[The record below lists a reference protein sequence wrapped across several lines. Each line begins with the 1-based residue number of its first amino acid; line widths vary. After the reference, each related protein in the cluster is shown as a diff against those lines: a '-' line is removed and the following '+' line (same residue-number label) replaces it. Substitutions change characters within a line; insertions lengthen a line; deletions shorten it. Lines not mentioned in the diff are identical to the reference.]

1 MYPRVTSKAE
11 TKEKVNGEEE
21 KPCSHK
27 AGDDGNRICSAQGKQ
42 RLEYKEVV
50 NQRPINM
57 RAELNKDNDKR
68 THFKGNEK
76 MLNFHQ

>member
-1 MYPRVTSKAE
+1 MVRRKNPVLI
-11 TKEKVNGEEE
+11 
-21 KPCSHK
+21 K

-42 RLEYKEVV
+42 RLEYKELV